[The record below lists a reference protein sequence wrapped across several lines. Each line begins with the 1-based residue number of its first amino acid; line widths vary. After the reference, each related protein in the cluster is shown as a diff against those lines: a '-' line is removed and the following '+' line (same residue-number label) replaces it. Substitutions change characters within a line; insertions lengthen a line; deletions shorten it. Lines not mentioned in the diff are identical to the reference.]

1 MPYNFSEA
9 AIGEGDRVFKDP
21 KTTIKVEVNLWT
33 TCYKRKFNCS
43 KDKLIDQFNITFER
57 MNVMSKEMKLLK
69 KSQTSQKVMRQE
81 FRKYNEMLHGDVFK
95 LKSIMF
101 SILPNTGWIEHAYSI
116 LELMGQPRQNRMAIS
131 TMKNLFFL
139 GALKLEVKDTFS

>member
-1 MPYNFSEA
+1 MRTPPRDMPYNFSEA

-33 TCYKRKFNCS
+33 TFYKRKFNCS

-69 KSQTSQKVMRQE
+69 KSQTSQKVMWQE

-95 LKSIMF
+95 LKSIIF
-101 SILPNTGWIEHAYSI
+101 SILPNTE
-116 LELMGQPRQNRMAIS
+116 
-131 TMKNLFFL
+131 
-139 GALKLEVKDTFS
+139 